1 MLFVAGSVRERG
13 KLCSAMRGKS
23 RRRPKKGASGN
34 QRPGV
39 GAVCAVVIGLCLILF
54 LLYRSLSK
62 ESAGWQIWWFR
73 QGTTLE
79 GIGEAALGAEPEREL
94 PDSGPTGKLSGDG
107 QSEPPDEGKMRER
120 EEAQKY
126 RDFLER
132 LEAVRNIRETA
143 EHGFAVIEEQSFPF
157 EMEGK
162 REVSLV
168 PAMDKESRR
177 LVLFFAG
184 PDGEIV
190 FATEQ
195 LEVNQQIPGSLKQG
209 TQKVAA
215 VSFPDLDGDGL
226 SDVVLIALCNTREDG
241 TGMIVKVGDV
251 LFQRQGGFYRDWR
264 LSDRIN
270 RFGMN
275 KSVKMV
281 LSFVREG
288 DSAGVF
294 YRAATL
300 KELKEH
306 GFAADERHSFRQSFE
321 KLGDLFV
328 VPGYYRMAEYH
339 ICMVCLVNEQG
350 NLVWSAQPMGEFEN
364 LYEILEID
372 SRDIDGDGLKD
383 LAVLARYTSDAPD
396 GSMMTEKDYTIY
408 YQRTG
413 GFLEDTELK
422 SRYQCT
428 EETVM
433 DELVELAR
441 SYWGW
446 GTEND

>member
-1 MLFVAGSVRERG
+1 MEKAAGNPGRLAKAASV
-13 KLCSAMRGKS
+13 
-23 RRRPKKGASGN
+23 
-34 QRPGV
+34 
-39 GAVCAVVIGLCLILF
+39 VVISLCVILF
-54 LLYRSLSK
+54 LLYRSLSG
-62 ESAGWQIWWFR
+62 EIAGGKSWQSGL
-73 QGTTLE
+73 GTE
-79 GIGEAALGAEPEREL
+79 PAGSGERIPGAEAAGDLSGTERAGSLSGGEPGKDMEDSRSGTGLRAGQSGL
-94 PDSGPTGKLSGDG
+94 PDEDK
-107 QSEPPDEGKMRER
+107 QQER
-120 EEAQKY
+120 EEAQRY

-132 LEAVRNIRETA
+132 LEAVKNIRETA
-143 EHGFAVIEEQSFPF
+143 EYGFIVIEEQIFPF
-157 EMEGK
+157 TMEGG

-168 PAMDKESRR
+168 PAIDRESRR
-177 LVLFFAG
+177 LVLFFVG
-184 PDGEIV
+184 QEDEIA
-190 FATEQ
+190 FRTEQ
-195 LEVNQQIPGSLKQG
+195 LEANQPIPGSWKLG
-209 TQKVAA
+209 TREVAA

-226 SDVVLIALCNTREDG
+226 NDVVLVALCNTREDG
-241 TGMIVKVGDV
+241 TGMTAKVGDV
-251 LFQRQGGFYRDWR
+251 LFQRQGGFYQDWR

-275 KSVKMV
+275 KSVKMI

-288 DSAGVF
+288 DFAGVF
-294 YRAATL
+294 YRAAAM
-300 KELKEH
+300 KDLKEH
-306 GFAADERHSFRQSFE
+306 GFTVDERHSFRQSFE
-321 KLGDLFV
+321 KLGDLLV

-350 NLVWSAQPMGEFEN
+350 NLVWSGQPMGEFEN

-372 SRDIDGDGLKD
+372 SQDIDGDGLKD
-383 LAVLARYTSDAPD
+383 LTVLARYTSDAPD
-396 GSMMTEKDYTIY
+396 GSMITEKDYTIY

-428 EETVM
+428 EDTVM